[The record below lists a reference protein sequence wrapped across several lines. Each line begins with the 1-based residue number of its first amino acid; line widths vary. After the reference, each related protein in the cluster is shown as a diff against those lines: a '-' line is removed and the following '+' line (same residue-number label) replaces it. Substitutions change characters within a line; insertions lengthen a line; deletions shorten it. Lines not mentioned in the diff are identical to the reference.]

1 MSHVSLPLPVAG
13 PRPFRLALPLLLGSL
28 FLVAVVLDVPPEIRG
43 PAPYPVEW
51 QWFRSTGSWP
61 WNRRLVPV
69 ALGAAVL
76 LALLAASDSAWT
88 RRNGRTRMA
97 SHVLLTT
104 GTLAGWGFSLALLG
118 LEPSGA
124 LASVAGRVM
133 SRSYTSYYTVAVSPV
148 AEDPQAFIERH
159 AALLPSFQGWA
170 NHAATHPPGPVLY
183 YRGLMALCERAPT
196 LTEALL
202 AAQGHDPLAPVRP
215 PHTRASKAAALLGG
229 LLLMLAGAAAAW
241 PIASLAG
248 RLAGDPLHGVRA
260 GLLWLLLPG
269 PVLFVPQFDQALTLL
284 VAGAAALLAGAA
296 AGRRPWLGAAAA
308 GLLGGVAV
316 YVSYGAA
323 PILVI
328 AGLAALAAAV
338 PDRRSLR
345 RAVTVAAV
353 AGLALITTVLLDHE
367 SMAAART
374 ALRIHR
380 DAYTSVRSYALWL
393 GFNLLDLAVFLG
405 VPVAVLGIE
414 QATGALR
421 AVFGGRAEA
430 ADRFTAAITL
440 GLGALWLSGTT
451 RGEVGRIWLPLMPL
465 LLVAAW
471 TRRADAPT
479 PSRLQAL
486 LLGLLLAT
494 TSFVLRVYWIL

>member
-1 MSHVSLPLPVAG
+1 MSHESLPVLVSR
-13 PRPFRLALPLLLGSL
+13 PRPLRLALPLLVGGA
-28 FLVAVVLDVPPEIRG
+28 FLVAVVLDVPTEIRG
-43 PAPYPVEW
+43 PAPYPPEW
-51 QWFRSTGSWP
+51 QWSRRTEP
-61 WNRRLVPV
+61 WSDRLVPI
-69 ALGAAVL
+69 ALGAAAL
-76 LALLAASDSAWT
+76 LALLAASDSAWA
-88 RRNGRTRMA
+88 RGNDRTRIA
-97 SHVLLTT
+97 SHVFLAT

-118 LEPSGA
+118 LEPAGA
-124 LASVAGRVM
+124 LASVAGRVR
-133 SRSYTSYYTVAVSPV
+133 SPSYTSYYTVAVSPA
-148 AEDPQAFIERH
+148 AEDPWAFLDRH
-159 AALLPSFQGWA
+159 AALLPTFREWA
-170 NHAATHPPGPVLY
+170 KHAATHPPGPVLF
-183 YRGLMALCERAPT
+183 YRGLMALCARAPT
-196 LTEALL
+196 LTGALL
-202 AAQGHDPLAPVRP
+202 AAQGHDPLTPVRP
-215 PHTRASKAAALLGG
+215 PDTPASKAAALLGG

-248 RLAGDPLHGVRA
+248 GLSGDTLTGVRA

-296 AGRRPWLGAAAA
+296 AGRRPWLRAAAA

-323 PILVI
+323 PMMAI

-338 PDRRSLR
+338 HDRPSLR
-345 RAVTVAAV
+345 RALTVAAV
-353 AGLALITTVLLDHE
+353 AGLALIATALLDQE

-380 DAYTSVRSYALWL
+380 EAYTSVRSYALWL

-405 VPVAVLGIE
+405 VPVAVLGLE
-414 QATGALR
+414 QTTRALR
-421 AVFGGRAEA
+421 AVFGGRSVA
-430 ADRFTAAITL
+430 ADRFTAAIAL

-471 TRRADAPT
+471 TPHADAPA
-479 PSRLQAL
+479 PSRLDAL
-486 LLGLLLAT
+486 LLGLVLAA
-494 TSFVLRVYWIL
+494 TSFTLRVYWIL